1 MAESSVEPRKED
13 DTDRISSLP
22 DWVIKLEYDVR
33 KASDCTTGPK
43 MSQQAKVKLP
53 GTTRNSD
60 ADCLLCFAEN
70 VGPENAYFAEL
81 AGAMRAIDIAYQ
93 NNWMNL
99 WLELD
104 YALVVNAFKNNSEVP
119 WKLRNRWNNYI
130 NKTKSMTFIASHVF
144 REG

>member
-1 MAESSVEPRKED
+1 MTKYLHPPNAPKIIEVIWHPPIKNWIKCNTDGSSNLYN
-13 DTDRISSLP
+13 SSCGG
-22 DWVIKLEYDVR
+22 IF
-33 KASDCTTGPK
+33 
-43 MSQQAKVKLP
+43 
-53 GTTRNSD
+53 RNSD